1 MYLDLSIM
9 SKYKLTSAN
18 WCKFDSK
25 QRQIVITHEIN
36 GINPLNRVQFVKDS
50 IETIQFGLKHFTAN
64 NNFIM
69 LRYNEKE

>member
-1 MYLDLSIM
+1 MFYLTFHLDLSIM
-9 SKYKLTSAN
+9 NKHKLTSAN

-50 IETIQFGLKHFTAN
+50 IETIQFGLNISQPIT
-64 NNFIM
+64 I
-69 LRYNEKE
+69 LSC

>member
-1 MYLDLSIM
+1 MNKHQLP
-9 SKYKLTSAN
+9 SAN

-64 NNFIM
+64 NISFM
-69 LRYNEKE
+69 LKYNEKE

>member
-1 MYLDLSIM
+1 M

-50 IETIQFGLKHFTAN
+50 IETIQFGLEYFTAN
-64 NNFIM
+64 NDCIM
-69 LRYNEKE
+69 LKYNENE